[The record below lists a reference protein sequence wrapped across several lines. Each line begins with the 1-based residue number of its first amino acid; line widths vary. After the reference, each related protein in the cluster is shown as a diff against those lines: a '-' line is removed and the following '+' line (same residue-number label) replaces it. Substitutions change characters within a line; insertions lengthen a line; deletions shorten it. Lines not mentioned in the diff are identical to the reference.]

1 MAMGMTGGSVFL
13 FMSDLLGRRV
23 RSEDG
28 AFSGRLIDLV
38 ASFSEKFPE
47 IEAAVFSTRKGPVSI
62 RMDAALCDALLS
74 GSALKRQ
81 PGRLSGL
88 PRPEMHLL
96 QKGLLDKQVVDVKGA
111 KVVRVN
117 DIHLLVHSGR
127 MFLVHV
133 DIGMTGLARR
143 LRVEGGLRRVVSAF
157 HRQLDNELVS
167 WKYVQPLPAPGRE
180 PVKLTLRQEQLK
192 QLHPGELA
200 DIIEE
205 LDPGERLAMVR
216 SFDTEQLADVLEE
229 AEEDVQA
236 AIIRDLDSATAAD
249 IIEEMEPAAAVD
261 LVELLP
267 EYAQQ
272 DIMAEMED
280 EERERIEKL
289 SQAEDDTAAT
299 LMTVE
304 YITCPA
310 GATVL
315 EARRILEEKV
325 AEIKFISYIYC
336 LDGDEGHLAGVVS
349 LRHILGS
356 APETP
361 LSGLMNRRLATLAPD
376 DDLDEVAAIF
386 MKFRLH
392 AVPVVNDRFCM
403 EGIVTL
409 EHAFDELLPRFARL
423 AD

>member
-1 MAMGMTGGSVFL
+1 MTGRSVFL

-23 RSEDG
+23 HSEDG
-28 AFSGRLIDLV
+28 VFSGRLTDLV

-47 IEAAVFSTRKGPVSI
+47 IEAAVFSTRKGQVSI

-74 GSALKRQ
+74 RRALERQ
-81 PGRLSGL
+81 PERIPGL

-96 QKGLLDKQVVDVKGA
+96 RKGLLDKQVVDVKGA

-117 DIHLLVHSGR
+117 DIHLLAHSGR

-133 DIGMTGLARR
+133 DIGLTGLARR
-143 LRVEGGLRRVVSAF
+143 LGVEAGLRRAVSAF
-157 HRQLDNELVS
+157 HRQLRNELVS

-180 PVKLTLRQEQLK
+180 PVKLTLRQEQLR

-229 AEEDVQA
+229 AEENVQA
-236 AIIRDLDSATAAD
+236 AIMRDLDSATAAD
-249 IIEEMEPAAAVD
+249 ILEEMEPAAAVD

-267 EYAQQ
+267 EHTQQ
-272 DIMAEMED
+272 NIMAEMED
-280 EERERIEKL
+280 EERARIEKL
-289 SQAEDDTAAT
+289 SLAEDDTAAT

-310 GATVL
+310 GATVG

-325 AEIKFISYIYC
+325 AEIQFIGYIYC
-336 LDGDEGHLAGVVS
+336 LDGDEGRLSGVVS

-356 APETP
+356 ALDTP
-361 LSGLMNRRLATLAPD
+361 LSDLMNRRLTTLGPD
-376 DDLDEVAAIF
+376 DGLDEAAAIF

-392 AVPVVNDRFCM
+392 AVPVVNEHGCM
-403 EGIVTL
+403 EGIVTF
-409 EHAFDELLPRFARL
+409 EHAFDELLPRFVKL